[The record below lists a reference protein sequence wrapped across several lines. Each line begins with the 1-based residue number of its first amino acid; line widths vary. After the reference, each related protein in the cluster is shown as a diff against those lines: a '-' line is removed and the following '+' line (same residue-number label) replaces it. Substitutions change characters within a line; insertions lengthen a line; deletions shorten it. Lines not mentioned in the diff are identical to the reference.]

1 MHFPVLSGGTAVM
14 LPELSAEMLYII
26 ITTLLGNV
34 ADGVFAVL

>member
-1 MHFPVLSGGTAVM
+1 M
-14 LPELSAEMLYII
+14 LTELSAEMLYII